1 MSATEYELVTIKDIF
16 DKVPAE
22 RINDCCKELGQM
34 LTQARYQLQMVE
46 AAAAVV
52 LGEEINMAEAF
63 KFPDSVT
70 WTDDGK
76 GEITTSMVDGEGAQ
90 LLSIVAR
97 PCEAEGGEMSA
108 DRELLEL
115 AAKSG
120 GYEHCRYCEAHM
132 AMIPENEGEDVLP
145 FSVWNPL
152 TDDGDA
158 LRLAAELKMNVCLH
172 TTPVHVYADMPNRDV
187 VTDACYRRAITRA
200 AAEIGRSM
208 A

>member
-22 RINDCCKELGQM
+22 RISDCCKELGQM

-46 AAAAVV
+46 AAVAVV

-76 GEITTSMVDGEGAQ
+76 GEIKTSMVDGEGAQ

-97 PCEAEGGEMSA
+97 PCEAEGE
-108 DRELLEL
+108 
-115 AAKSG
+115 K
-120 GYEHCRYCEAHM
+120 
-132 AMIPENEGEDVLP
+132 
-145 FSVWNPL
+145 
-152 TDDGDA
+152 
-158 LRLAAELKMNVCLH
+158 
-172 TTPVHVYADMPNRDV
+172 
-187 VTDACYRRAITRA
+187 
-200 AAEIGRSM
+200 
-208 A
+208 